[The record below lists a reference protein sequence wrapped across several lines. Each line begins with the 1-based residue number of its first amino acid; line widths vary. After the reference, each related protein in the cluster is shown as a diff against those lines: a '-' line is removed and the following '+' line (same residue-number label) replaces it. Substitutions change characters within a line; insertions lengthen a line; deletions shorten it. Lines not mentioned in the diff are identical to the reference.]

1 MVQSRSRGKETC
13 NRIQLVPFFRRF
25 AIKHPDYDPY
35 GKGQN
40 ADILYSVEK
49 IDGKL
54 LITQATHVW
63 WNSSGE
69 TGVWPSR

>member
-1 MVQSRSRGKETC
+1 MGQSRSRGKETC

-25 AIKHPDYDPY
+25 AIKHADYDPY

-49 IDGKL
+49 
-54 LITQATHVW
+54 
-63 WNSSGE
+63 
-69 TGVWPSR
+69 